1 MGALTSA
8 NAPGVYMRTEKPIQ
22 PLTPNHNNFSWIFG
36 EAPISH
42 VMIIFQL
49 NVYHHFHL
57 DGLNFQEKSELCPIF
72 QSFRSP
78 MVLVFPL
85 GTSPFS
91 KMDSMTWCAKLWTH
105 SSPTSTKSSS
115 TRAEVTSS
123 GTQLLRQASKGRT
136 SRSVFKRGGPQ
147 VFKKHRT
154 HLSKHSFFRSYL
166 DILKAGKWCVLD
178 CQFCWWRD
186 LNFIDSNLQVQTGL
200 LWSLPFFFVVFFLC
214 KELCS

>member
-8 NAPGVYMRTEKPIQ
+8 NAPGVYMHTEKPIQ

-36 EAPISH
+36 EAPIFH

-49 NVYHHFHL
+49 KVYHHFHL
-57 DGLNFQEKSELCPIF
+57 DGLNLQEKSELCPIF

-123 GTQLLRQASKGRT
+123 GTQLRG
-136 SRSVFKRGGPQ
+136 VCKRGGG
-147 VFKKHRT
+147 HR
-154 HLSKHSFFRSYL
+154 S
-166 DILKAGKWCVLD
+166 LKAQDPLA
-178 CQFCWWRD
+178 QA
-186 LNFIDSNLQVQTGL
+186 FIFQKL
-200 LWSLPFFFVVFFLC
+200 LWHSQGWQMMCPGLPVLLVKRPKFHRLESSSTDRSAVKPTVFFWTFSLQRITFYIYIYFFFC
-214 KELCS
+214 RH